1 MAIADDLSVAAN
13 GDIRWTG
20 TTNTQYT
27 VLELHRFLQDLADD
41 AQASGDDLVDITT
54 STPSTRSTDNIITL
68 INGFNVDDEVMEH
81 FYDGSIDQNSGD
93 DVYSGLV
100 VVGTVEPGTE
110 IQIIRDNK
118 ILNPYYGT
126 GLNAD
131 AANNIIM
138 RLCIKTR
145 EGGADIDRQALR
157 LQARELGDTN
167 AEFSLTAGLGN
178 STAAIFTS
186 GDLNN
191 GTAEG
196 TIAGWTSISN
206 VEGFQNIDITGDG
219 ATEEYYSQ
227 WNIGTQTVNDTY
239 ERSKWIQQRGLTE
252 DSNADT
258 GSDFIVD
265 NATILGQGQS
275 FQVGN
280 DGIGK
285 KIVRVDFDLK
295 VNTGTPTGNMT
306 AEIYAHSGTYGTSS
320 VATGGALAT
329 SEPISTD
336 RLLSTYQTFTFVFY
350 DNISLTTNTNYV
362 VVIRHP
368 DGSAG
373 NNVHVR
379 GLATSGTHGGNRAED
394 TGTWAAQANDDLN
407 FVVYTSPEH
416 HSMAGELFRG
426 ITHEIVYDTEASGP
440 FTEDEVLVWGT
451 DITYD
456 TLAGG
461 TFTQGAYCTIGASG
475 AAGRIM
481 YDNGS
486 TNMIVAL
493 EDTSITLLD
502 GDTITGLGVDAGV
515 TADINVTILDNDK
528 SGGSGALLA
537 LDDNGADGDFYIQ
550 LLTGAAPVNNQ
561 PIRGLSSSATA
572 AVNVT
577 VTSRTISPEFIGT
590 STGTNII
597 GAYGIGFE
605 TTDVTSSDQFFD
617 LTNTLRQ
624 PPNNVTFSVTGLIAQ
639 EDRVLVGPRQ
649 AGVLDLDQLATDT
662 SLTVADES
670 LVQCGTAIPS
680 DTPSI
685 GTVRVELDSG
695 IYKRVRYSSY
705 TGNDFTIIP
714 DDTFV
719 DGDVTVGSDQITQT
733 SHSWRTGDHVQMTT
747 TGTLPAGLATATD
760 YYVIVVDPNEIQVAN
775 SLANAH
781 AGTQVDITG
790 AAGGGTHTIEA
801 QSRDFAS
808 DNSTQPK
815 NVFISYIDEL
825 ADAGTESYTAV
836 YSSDRDLLVRVRD
849 GGNTPI
855 VTFETPATFSNSNTS
870 IAAIRNTDL

>member
-1 MAIADDLSVAAN
+1 MAIADDLSVAVS

-20 TTNTQYT
+20 TGADQYT

-41 AQASGDDLVDITT
+41 ESASGDDLVDITT

-68 INGFNVDDEVMEH
+68 INGFNIDDEVAEH
-81 FYDGSIDQNSGD
+81 LYDGSIDQNSGD

-100 VVGTVEPGTE
+100 VVGTVEGGTE

-118 ILNPYYGT
+118 ILTPYYGT

-145 EGGADIDRQALR
+145 EDGADIDRQSLR
-157 LQARELGDTN
+157 LQARELGDTY

-191 GTAEG
+191 ATVEG
-196 TIAGWTSISN
+196 TIAGWTTISN
-206 VEGFQNIDITGDG
+206 VEGFQDIDITGDG

-227 WNIGTQTVNDTY
+227 WNIGSQTINDTY
-239 ERSKWIQQRGLTE
+239 ERAKWISQRGLSE
-252 DSNADT
+252 DTNADT
-258 GSDFIVD
+258 GTDFIVD

-280 DGIGK
+280 DGIDK
-285 KIVRVDFDLK
+285 KVVRVDFNLK
-295 VNTGTPTGNMT
+295 VGNGTPTGDMT

-320 VATGGALAT
+320 IATGAVLAT
-329 SEPISTD
+329 SEPISSD

-362 VVIRHP
+362 CVIRHP
-368 DGSAG
+368 NGDAT
-373 NNVHVR
+373 NRVAVE
-379 GLATSGTHGGNRAED
+379 GLATTGTHGGNRTED
-394 TGTWAAQANDDLN
+394 TGTWAAVALDDLN
-407 FVVYTSPEH
+407 FTVYTSPEH

-426 ITHEIVYDTEASGP
+426 ITHEIVYDTEAGGP
-440 FTEDEVLVWGT
+440 FTEDEVIVWGT

-456 TLAGG
+456 ALAGG
-461 TFTQGAYCTIGASG
+461 TFTEGAYVTIGASG
-475 AAGRIM
+475 AAGKVL
-481 YDNGS
+481 YDNGT

-493 EDTSITLLD
+493 EDTSITLID
-502 GDTITGLGVDAGV
+502 DDVITGLGVDAGV
-515 TADINVTILDNDK
+515 TAAINVTILNNDK
-528 SGGSGALLA
+528 SGGEGHLIA
-537 LDDNGADGDFYIQ
+537 LDDNGANGDFYIQ
-550 LLTGAAPVNNQ
+550 LLSGAAPVDTI
-561 PIRGLSSSATA
+561 PLRGLSSSATA
-572 AVNVT
+572 EVNIT
-577 VTSRTISPEFIGT
+577 VTSRTISPEFIGA
-590 STGTNII
+590 STGSNLI

-605 TTDVTSSDQFFD
+605 TTDVTANDQFFD

-670 LVQCGTAIPS
+670 LIQCSTAIPD
-680 DTPSI
+680 DTPNI

-705 TGNDFTIIP
+705 AVNDFTIIP
-714 DDTFV
+714 DNAFV
-719 DGDVTVGSDQITQT
+719 DGDVTLGSDQITQT
-733 SHSWRTGDHVQMTT
+733 AHDFRTGDHVQLTT
-747 TGTLPAGLATATD
+747 DGTLPSPLATATD
-760 YYVIVVDPNEIQVAN
+760 YYIIVVDPNEVQLATT
-775 SLANAH
+775 LANAH
-781 AGTQVDITG
+781 AGTQIDITALNTG
-790 AAGGGTHTIEA
+790 NHVMEA
-801 QSRDFAS
+801 MSRDFSS
-808 DNSTQPK
+808 DNSSQPK

-836 YSSDRDLLVRVRD
+836 YNTDRDLLVRVRD
-849 GGNTPI
+849 GGSTPI
-855 VTFETPATFSNSNTS
+855 VTFETPATFGSSNSS